1 MFSIFVYVVCR
12 HLVQILELGSAYDKA
27 FSDTG
32 QHKHSRRSL
41 PYIGLKSVE
50 DSTYL
55 TPISLHDGWKMYV
68 GYRKY
73 VKQYYMQVIRYCYQ
87 NQEISFVIGM

>member
-1 MFSIFVYVVCR
+1 MFSRFVNVVHR
-12 HLVQILELGSAYDKA
+12 HLVEILELGSPYEMAC
-27 FSDTG
+27 SDIG
-32 QHKHSRRSL
+32 QHKCSNGSV

-55 TPISLHDGWKMYV
+55 TTCSLHDGWKMYI

-73 VKQYYMQVIRYCYQ
+73 VC
-87 NQEISFVIGM
+87 G